1 MKRRNATRNALLMS
15 VLAMLLCVTMLV
27 GTTYAWFTDTAST
40 GINTITA
47 GNLDIE
53 VLYAYPSDVVDGEI
67 PDNAWKVVD
76 AQTPVFNQNALWEPG
91 YTEIVYFK
99 YVNKGT
105 LSLQFQMH
113 VDIVRESQ
121 GLNVAGELFSLSDY
135 IEAYV
140 CGAADYQFE
149 LYETRDEALNP
160 PYAPEVWHGSLKEV
174 ANMGVATPDDKDTW
188 LSLDTWNWLEP
199 GEEYYTTLVLFMPTT
214 VGNEANYGQAA
225 PSIDLGINFIA
236 TQYNWE
242 NEKDSFDH
250 NYDENAE
257 YPTIPE
263 PIIEK
268 EPIVLGDNY
277 PTDQLVSFIDTEIN
291 NPIVAD
297 VTYPTITFDGVSGN
311 LKFDMQANN
320 TLILEDCEFD
330 SLEVINNTGRI
341 DVQIIFANVTVNGVK
356 ITDANKTDYFKGF
369 EPTNIMNFG

>member
-15 VLAMLLCVTMLV
+15 VLSMLLCVTMLV

-105 LSLQFQMH
+105 LSLQFQML

-160 PYAPEVWHGSLKEV
+160 P
-174 ANMGVATPDDKDTW
+174 
-188 LSLDTWNWLEP
+188 
-199 GEEYYTTLVLFMPTT
+199 
-214 VGNEANYGQAA
+214 
-225 PSIDLGINFIA
+225 
-236 TQYNWE
+236 
-242 NEKDSFDH
+242 
-250 NYDENAE
+250 
-257 YPTIPE
+257 
-263 PIIEK
+263 
-268 EPIVLGDNY
+268 
-277 PTDQLVSFIDTEIN
+277 
-291 NPIVAD
+291 
-297 VTYPTITFDGVSGN
+297 
-311 LKFDMQANN
+311 
-320 TLILEDCEFD
+320 CEFD